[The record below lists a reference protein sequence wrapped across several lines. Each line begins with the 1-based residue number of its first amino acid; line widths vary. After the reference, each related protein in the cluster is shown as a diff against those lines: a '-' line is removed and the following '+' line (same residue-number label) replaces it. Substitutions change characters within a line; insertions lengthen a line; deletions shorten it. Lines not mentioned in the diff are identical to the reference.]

1 MIKKETIALAEGS
14 ALAGGK
20 NEENWST
27 QILNKSEEKEKRWC
41 DFCNKPGHIRD
52 KCWKLHGKLT
62 NFSK

>member
-14 ALAGGK
+14 ALAVGK
-20 NEENWST
+20 NEE
-27 QILNKSEEKEKRWC
+27 EKKKRWC
-41 DFCNKPGHIRD
+41 DFCNKPGHILD